1 MLFSII
7 YSVDVPEG
15 ENVLRFAPPD
25 MADLWQETE
34 SDDCYE
40 YGYLGDEWGENGH
53 HRKWCGILDRDQFE
67 HFLNETG
74 LFAENVQTMG
84 SIGAPGF
91 GYGWAPAISFRS
103 DDPDAILSAYV
114 TPLPETRKEGGDE
127 RDWDRVRS
135 AVLAVYG

>member
-1 MLFSII
+1 MLFSVI
-7 YSVDVPEG
+7 YSVDVPEHKD
-15 ENVLRFAPPD
+15 VLDYAPPD
-25 MADLWQETE
+25 VAELWDQTE
-34 SDDCYE
+34 DDNCYE
-40 YGYLGDEWGENGH
+40 YGYLEDEWEHGH

-74 LFAENVQTMG
+74 LFAENVETMG

-103 DDPDAILSAYV
+103 DDPDCIQSAYV
-114 TPLPETRKEGGDE
+114 TPLVETRKNGGTE
-127 RDWDRVRS
+127 RDWDRVRG